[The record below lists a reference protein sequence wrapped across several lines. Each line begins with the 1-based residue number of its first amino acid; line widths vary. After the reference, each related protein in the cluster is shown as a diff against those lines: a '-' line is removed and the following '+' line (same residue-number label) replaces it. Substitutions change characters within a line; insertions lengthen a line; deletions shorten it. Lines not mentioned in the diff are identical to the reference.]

1 MLALT
6 VIVSDGWRWNKA
18 EQWKRMPEPVAVG
31 DFFLAYADCLADPIQ
46 PACMDPFQ
54 LCIAALVYD
63 PDLHRAYTFIHSL
76 SAPLLQRKRNHFL
89 KYSTSYIAHIP
100 FFSVEHPFL
109 QGPDI
114 SLEPPFVSFSMIPTR
129 PLIFLSAL
137 W

>member
-54 LCIAALVYD
+54 LCKQRNQICTG
-63 PDLHRAYTFIHSL
+63 HTFIHSL
-76 SAPLLQRKRNHFL
+76 ASPLLQRKRNHFL
-89 KYSTSYIAHIP
+89 KYSTSYRTY
-100 FFSVEHPFL
+100 PFL
-109 QGPDI
+109 
-114 SLEPPFVSFSMIPTR
+114 
-129 PLIFLSAL
+129 
-137 W
+137 